1 MEKNIVFSYYEKDL
15 NPDNPTAV
23 RYTLLSDGSIEKQ
36 DNLINMDDSKEV
48 VNTDLA
54 TAKTVSEFIFTNQ
67 EVINSLH
74 KFISND
80 DIENGKEIE
89 IQFNNKIISGN
100 NMLSLPIVGHPHYT
114 NIQHLINLIEEL
126 KHTVKVIH

>member
-48 VNTDLA
+48 VGTDLA

-67 EVINSLH
+67 EVINSLP
-74 KFISND
+74 KFVSND
-80 DIENGKEIE
+80 DIENGMEME
-89 IQFNNKIISGN
+89 IQFNNKMISGN

-114 NIQHLINLIEEL
+114 NIQHLINLMEEL

>member
-23 RYTLLSDGSIEKQ
+23 RYTLLSDGTIEKQ

-67 EVINSLH
+67 EVINSLP

-89 IQFNNKIISGN
+89 IQFNSKIISGN
-100 NMLSLPIVGHPHYT
+100 NMLSLPIVVSNVMVCY
-114 NIQHLINLIEEL
+114 
-126 KHTVKVIH
+126 